1 MMNWVNICEEAALP
15 NFGGIAAWFE
25 NKAIA
30 IFNLGE
36 RGLFAL
42 DNIDPATGVGV
53 LSRGLICDLNG
64 DIYVASPLH
73 KQHYSLKNGTCIE
86 DELLKVSVY
95 PIKCEDGKV
104 LVKNNRKSSL
114 I

>member
-42 DNIDPATGVGV
+42 AVFMISLIFGV
-53 LSRGLICDLNG
+53 LI
-64 DIYVASPLH
+64 
-73 KQHYSLKNGTCIE
+73 
-86 DELLKVSVY
+86 LL
-95 PIKCEDGKV
+95 
-104 LVKNNRKSSL
+104 
-114 I
+114 